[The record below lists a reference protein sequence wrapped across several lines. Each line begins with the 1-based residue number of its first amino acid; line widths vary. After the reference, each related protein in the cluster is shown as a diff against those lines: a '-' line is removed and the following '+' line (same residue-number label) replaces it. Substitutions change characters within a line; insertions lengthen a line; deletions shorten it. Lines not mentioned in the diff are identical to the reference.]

1 MPTKSK
7 QPAPIKINDT
17 TSESIKFFLKHNFEY
32 LIQWE
37 ETARSWDDIEGV
49 HQMRVSFRK
58 IRSMFSLF
66 QQALPKSISKYWNE
80 EIRWIGS
87 QLGLA
92 RDLDVFIDEGLEV
105 IATKLP
111 FVGKDKLLQL
121 AENHRSK
128 AYHKQVC
135 IMLDS
140 KRYTKFK
147 TDFEQWYEEK
157 AWEKAELNKKNKTH
171 LEMKLLDFSRL
182 ILDNQER
189 KVLRKGSQIDRE
201 SATEM
206 HQLRIECKKLRYA
219 AEFFQPIFLGM
230 EIFIKHLKGIQD
242 ILGIL
247 NDVSV
252 MHDLLELLLG
262 DSKDH
267 ELLEFSGA
275 VIGWR
280 TCEYYMQ
287 LKNFDSRWDEFTDT
301 NHPWWKKSA
310 INYESI

>member
-7 QPAPIKINDT
+7 QLAPIKVNDT
-17 TSESIKFFLKHNFEY
+17 TSESIKIFLKHNFEY

-58 IRSMFSLF
+58 IRSIFSLF

-105 IATKLP
+105 IATKIP

-128 AYHKQVC
+128 TYHKQVC
-135 IMLDS
+135 AMLDS
-140 KRYTKFK
+140 KRYAKFK
-147 TDFEQWYEEK
+147 IDFEKWYEEK
-157 AWEKAELNKKNKTH
+157 AWEKAELNKKHKTH
-171 LEMKLLDFSRL
+171 LEMKLFDFSRL
-182 ILDNQER
+182 VLDNQER
-189 KVLRKGSQIDRE
+189 KVLRKGSQIDRD

-230 EIFIKHLKGIQD
+230 EIFIKHMKGIQD

-280 TCEYYMQ
+280 TCEYYLQ
-287 LKNFDSRWDEFTDT
+287 LKNFDSCWDEFTDT

-310 INYESI
+310 FNYS